1 MSVEN
6 VNDYKGLLSFYAQG
20 DSAPIGVENCTGK
33 KDAKSHAAFLA
44 TQYGTI
50 EIKRGDRF
58 LCEVDESYLD
68 NQFG

>member
-1 MSVEN
+1 MDMYYQ
-6 VNDYKGLLSFYAQG
+6 NDYKGMLSFYCEG
-20 DSAPIGVENCTGK
+20 DSNPLSIELCHGK

-50 EIKRGDRF
+50 EIRRGDKF